1 MKRRYLK
8 RASVRGSVIFTA
20 AGLTGEG
27 RILDLTVPGCMVES
41 DLSPQKGDCVT
52 LRMFIPQFGAT
63 FNVSMGVV
71 RWVKSGRF
79 GVEFIAMKQKDR
91 LRYNLCVSK
100 CLRGNTSTPKTY
112 SNQPGT
118 VNWHLKEY
126 SLSGSHQ

>member
-1 MKRRYLK
+1 MKRRYLQ
-8 RASVRGSVIFTA
+8 RASVRGSVIFTV

-27 RILDLTVPGCMVES
+27 QILDLTVPGCMVES
-41 DLSPQKGDCVT
+41 DLSPQKGDSVT

-71 RWVKSGRF
+71 RWVKGDRF

-91 LRYNLCVSK
+91 LRYNLCVAK
-100 CLRGNTSTPKTY
+100 CLQGKTSTPKTY

-118 VNWHLKEY
+118 INWHLKEY
-126 SLSGSHQ
+126 SLSESHK